1 MKRLTTIVILLMCIL
16 VSVQAQK
23 NQKEVLLV
31 DYFVSGNVNQAYAK
45 MLRDAVIAG
54 IQQTNRL
61 TVVDVEMEPTLKLEE
76 GRRQDERAMG
86 DPVARNQVMQRL
98 GANYALTG
106 NITRMEGVRMQ
117 MSDGSYYYDGQIAF
131 DLKVVNVIDGS
142 VKVSK
147 PFSYAGL
154 NAKTGQTPNEA
165 VINTTDYIKMS
176 MQRFVNQNFKLENRI
191 ISIEKVNKK
200 KAETVYIDC
209 GSDLGIT
216 KGQLFDVFIEKNTAG
231 KSGRQNIGTLKAI
244 DVQGEELT
252 LCRVTK
258 GGEAIQEAN
267 LEMQE
272 LIVVSG
278 KKAFNIWETTKEI
291 MK

>member
-1 MKRLTTIVILLMCIL
+1 MKRLMVIVILSMCIL
-16 VSVQAQK
+16 TGAQAQK
-23 NQKEVLLV
+23 NQKKVLLI
-31 DYFVSGNVNQAYAK
+31 DYFTSGNVNQAYAK

-54 IQQTNRL
+54 IQNTNRL
-61 TVVDVEMEPTLKLEE
+61 SVVDVEMEPTLQLEE

-86 DPVARNQVMQRL
+86 DPVARNQVMQML
-98 GANYALTG
+98 GATYALTG

-117 MSDGSYYYDGQIAF
+117 LNDGSYYYDGQIAF
-131 DLKVVNVIDGS
+131 DLKVVNVADGS

-147 PFSYAGL
+147 SFSYAGL

-176 MQRFVNQNFKLENRI
+176 MQRFVNQNFKIENRI
-191 ISIEKVNKK
+191 LSIEKVNKK
-200 KAETVYIDC
+200 GAETVYVDC
-209 GSDLGIT
+209 GTDLGIA
-216 KGQLFDVFIEKNTAG
+216 KGQLFDVFIEKEIAG
-231 KSGRQNIGTLKAI
+231 RKSRQNIGTLKAI
-244 DVQGEELT
+244 EVQGEDLT

-258 GGEAIQEAN
+258 GGDAIQEAN

-278 KKAFNIWETTKEI
+278 KKAFNVWEATKEV

>member
-1 MKRLTTIVILLMCIL
+1 MKRLMVIVILSMCIL
-16 VSVQAQK
+16 TGAQAQK
-23 NQKEVLLV
+23 NQKKVLLI
-31 DYFVSGNVNQAYAK
+31 DYFTSGNVNQAYAK

-54 IQQTNRL
+54 IQNTNRL
-61 TVVDVEMEPTLKLEE
+61 SVVDVEMEPTLQLEE

-86 DPVARNQVMQRL
+86 DPVARNQVMQML
-98 GANYALTG
+98 GATYALTG

-117 MSDGSYYYDGQIAF
+117 LNDGSYYYDGQIAF
-131 DLKVVNVIDGS
+131 DLKVVNVADGS

-147 PFSYAGL
+147 SFSYAGL

-176 MQRFVNQNFKLENRI
+176 MQRFVNQNFKIENRI
-191 ISIEKVNKK
+191 LSIEKVNKK
-200 KAETVYIDC
+200 GAETVYVDC
-209 GSDLGIT
+209 GTDLGIA
-216 KGQLFDVFIEKNTAG
+216 KGQLFDVFIEKEISG
-231 KSGRQNIGTLKAI
+231 RKSRQNIGTLKAI
-244 DVQGEELT
+244 EVQGEDLT

-258 GGEAIQEAN
+258 GGDAIQEAN

-278 KKAFNIWETTKEI
+278 KKAFNIWEATKEVI
-291 MK
+291 K

>member
-1 MKRLTTIVILLMCIL
+1 MKRLMVIVILSMCIL
-16 VSVQAQK
+16 TGAQAQK
-23 NQKEVLLV
+23 NQKKVLLI
-31 DYFVSGNVNQAYAK
+31 DYFTSGNVNQAYAK

-54 IQQTNRL
+54 IQNTNRL
-61 TVVDVEMEPTLKLEE
+61 SVVDVEMEPTLQLEE

-86 DPVARNQVMQRL
+86 DPVARNQVMQML
-98 GANYALTG
+98 GATYALTG

-117 MSDGSYYYDGQIAF
+117 LNDGSYYYDGQIAF
-131 DLKVVNVIDGS
+131 DLKVVNVADGS

-147 PFSYAGL
+147 SFSYAGL

-176 MQRFVNQNFKLENRI
+176 MQRFVNQNFKIENRI
-191 ISIEKVNKK
+191 LSIEKVNKK
-200 KAETVYIDC
+200 GAETVYVDC
-209 GSDLGIT
+209 GTDLGIA
-216 KGQLFDVFIEKNTAG
+216 KGQLFDVFIEKEISG
-231 KSGRQNIGTLKAI
+231 RKSRQNIGTLKAI
-244 DVQGEELT
+244 EVQGEDLT

-258 GGEAIQEAN
+258 GGDAIQEAN

-278 KKAFNIWETTKEI
+278 KKAFNVWEATKEV

>member
-1 MKRLTTIVILLMCIL
+1 MKRLMVIVILSMCIL
-16 VSVQAQK
+16 TGAQAQK
-23 NQKEVLLV
+23 NQKKVLLI
-31 DYFVSGNVNQAYAK
+31 DYFTSGNVNQAYAK

-54 IQQTNRL
+54 IQNTNRL
-61 TVVDVEMEPTLKLEE
+61 SVVDVEMEPTLQLEE

-86 DPVARNQVMQRL
+86 DPVARNQVMQML
-98 GANYALTG
+98 GATYALTG

-117 MSDGSYYYDGQIAF
+117 LNDGSYYYDGQIAF
-131 DLKVVNVIDGS
+131 DLKVVNVADGS

-147 PFSYAGL
+147 SFSYAGL

-176 MQRFVNQNFKLENRI
+176 MQRFVNQNFKIENRI
-191 ISIEKVNKK
+191 LSIEKVNKK
-200 KAETVYIDC
+200 GAETVYVDC
-209 GSDLGIT
+209 GTDLGIA
-216 KGQLFDVFIEKNTAG
+216 KGQLFDVFIEKEISG
-231 KSGRQNIGTLKAI
+231 RKSRQNIGTLKAI
-244 DVQGEELT
+244 EVQGEDLT

-258 GGEAIQEAN
+258 GGDAIQEAN

-278 KKAFNIWETTKEI
+278 KKAFNIWEATKEV